1 MENERNAYTYNV
13 LILTSR
19 YFLNRRVARGC
30 VGGGRGCGGG
40 RDLSCIMLDP
50 PCNSVYAAKRLNKPI
65 ITIIIIMLTL
75 YPPSPMHR
83 EKISHHRSRE

>member
-1 MENERNAYTYNV
+1 M
-13 LILTSR
+13 
-19 YFLNRRVARGC
+19 
-30 VGGGRGCGGG
+30 GGG

-65 ITIIIIMLTL
+65 ITIIIIVLTL